1 MLFISLV
8 VFFIFPTLSAI
19 LTSIFFLTKKKRQWV
34 YLFLFS
40 ISISILSLYFIPH
53 YSFDAHRYYSNMD
66 MFSMQPSLRQLFSLI
81 DNANMEYKN
90 TPVIVIL
97 MYVISKTRK
106 YTYISFVSIFL
117 LVFTSL
123 FPIILYQ
130 KKEIFKNRFYILVSL
145 FLLTWINYLNTISGF
160 RFYIGISL
168 FLIIFYLEFFF
179 KFKSRI
185 FIWFY
190 ILPILVHPG
199 LFLIVLPRL
208 IVSLNF
214 KINKRNIILGLL
226 SLPTI
231 TIFSKFFLK
240 IINNYYLQLILNRV
254 LDYTGNGN
262 LDFVTPKLN
271 YVRLILG
278 SIYTIFI
285 LISLFQDVKTS
296 QGLKLKLTY
305 GSTYI
310 QTLFFFSLITIS
322 SIPFVNLFNRNIS
335 ILVPF
340 SGLYLLNVFETKNW
354 KYQLSFFF
362 ILLTMI
368 FFSLINNINVL
379 SATFDIDFYKL
390 LTNNIIQ
397 LKNLVPKR

>member
-1 MLFISLV
+1 
-8 VFFIFPTLSAI
+8 
-19 LTSIFFLTKKKRQWV
+19 
-34 YLFLFS
+34 
-40 ISISILSLYFIPH
+40 
-53 YSFDAHRYYSNMD
+53 
-66 MFSMQPSLRQLFSLI
+66 MQPSLRQLFSLI